1 MKQNNELF
9 LIELDKESLES
20 MIYEIRG
27 ERVMLDF
34 DLARIYGYSTKAFN
48 QQVKNNIEK
57 FPDDFM
63 FQINSNESE
72 KVLRSKKLTMDEKAS
87 RSKKSTINKS
97 GNLRSKILT
106 ANQLSSKRR
115 YNPYA
120 FTEKGIYMLMTILR
134 GELAIKQSITLI
146 RLFER
151 MKSYI
156 MTSNNL
162 TTTGELL
169 KLTNQVNE
177 NTKAIQRLEQDNKD
191 AKNKLEEVMDYFIDP
206 STYKPFIILNGQRLE
221 SDRAYQTIFSL
232 AKHTIDIIDD
242 YINERTL
249 YLLLGISEDI
259 GITIYSDNVARN
271 PLKEEYID
279 YFKSQS
285 GLNISIRPTNN
296 LYHDRYI
303 VIDYNYPHKK
313 IFISGPSLKDA
324 GNRIASIYETDDTNK
339 YETILNPLLKH

>member
-1 MKQNNELF
+1 MEQNSELL
-9 LIELDKESLES
+9 LIELNEENLES

-27 ERVMLDF
+27 QRVMLDF
-34 DLARIYGYSTKAFN
+34 DLARIYGYTTKAFN

-63 FQINSNESE
+63 FQITTIESE
-72 KVLRSKKLTMDEKAS
+72 HLARSK
-87 RSKKSTINKS
+87 N
-97 GNLRSKILT
+97 LT
-106 ANQLSSKRR
+106 ARIWTIGNTGGRTT
-115 YNPYA
+115 YPYA
-120 FTEKGIYMLMTILR
+120 FTEKGIYMLMTVLR
-134 GELAIKQSITLI
+134 GELAIKQSIALI
-146 RLFER
+146 RLFEK

-156 MTSNNL
+156 VTSNNL

-177 NTKAIQRLEQDNKD
+177 NTKAIQKLEQDNKD

-206 STYKPFIILNGQRLE
+206 STYKPFVILNGQRLE

-232 AKHTIDIIDD
+232 AKHTIDIVDD

-259 GITIYSDNVARN
+259 EITIYSDNVARN

-324 GNRIASIYETDDTNK
+324 GNRIASIYETEDSDK
-339 YETILNPLLKH
+339 YETVLNPLLKH